1 MSYRDELAAALARI
15 ADLERSFAEV
25 SRERDRLGA
34 ECDRLRHAG
43 GSARTGEQRH
53 VPPAVASERLSASVY
68 CKACGGK
75 NDAGQSLCVH
85 CDEPLNGVAKEA
97 EGRCPVCKDRFLE
110 PVSLGAISELQSC
123 RRCGGIWVPVSS
135 LASLLE
141 AAGRRILGFEP
152 HELDMLWDGVSARGR
167 VSYVACP
174 VCGQTMLRRAH
185 GSSNVV
191 LDVCMAHGLWCDHG
205 ELPKLL
211 KAAAQGETEN
221 PLVRSEVDLAGTAGF
236 LGRDEEETVLDWLA
250 SFLR

>member
-1 MSYRDELAAALARI
+1 MSYRDELSAALARI
-15 ADLERSFAEV
+15 ADLERSLVAV
-25 SRERDRLGA
+25 SRERDRLRA
-34 ECDRLRHAG
+34 ECDRLSHAG
-43 GSARTGEQRH
+43 GVDPSGEGRRGSFTTS
-53 VPPAVASERLSASVY
+53 SEALPSFVY

-75 NDAGQSLCVH
+75 NDADRSRCAH
-85 CDEPLNGVAKEA
+85 CDEPLDGVDHQA
-97 EGRCPVCKDRFLE
+97 EGPCPVCKDRFLD
-110 PVSLGAISELQSC
+110 PVSLGALSELQSC

-135 LASLLE
+135 LDSLLE

-174 VCGQTMLRRAH
+174 VCKQTMLRRAH
-185 GSSNVV
+185 GSSKVV

-211 KAAAQGETEN
+211 EAAAQGETEN
-221 PLVRSEVDLAGTAGF
+221 PLSRSKVDLAGTAGF
-236 LGRDEEETVLDWLA
+236 LGRDEEETVLEWLA